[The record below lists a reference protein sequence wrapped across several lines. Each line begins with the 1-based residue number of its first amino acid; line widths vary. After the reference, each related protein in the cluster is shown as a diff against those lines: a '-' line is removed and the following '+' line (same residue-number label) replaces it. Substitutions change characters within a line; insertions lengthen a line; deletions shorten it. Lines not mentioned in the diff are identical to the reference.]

1 MLRVLVSR
9 LALCAIA
16 LACTS
21 VYVGAQQLRGLTVG
35 LKHRTSSDL
44 PAPPPS
50 SVRVTASAMG
60 WAAILAL
67 GGASVGGIVDQSICE
82 RRHGHEQGTLFGPC
96 FAYAA
101 APTATGWFG
110 GSLVGA
116 TVGAARM
123 ARKRGCPR
131 QAAGWRAFGGALL
144 GVAPGM
150 AAVLSGGD
158 KFPARRSA
166 LIFTAPVLAGAGAAA
181 AVMSCHASRARRPNG
196 R

>member
-1 MLRVLVSR
+1 MLRALVFR
-9 LALCAIA
+9 LALGAIA
-16 LACTS
+16 LSCTS
-21 VYVGAQQLRGLTVG
+21 VHVGAQQLRGMTVG
-35 LKHRTSSDL
+35 LRHQVIADL
-44 PAPPPS
+44 PARPS

-60 WAAILAL
+60 WAATLAL
-67 GGASVGGIVDQSICE
+67 GGAGVGGIVDQEICE

-101 APTATGWFG
+101 APTAIGWFG

-166 LIFTAPVLAGAGAAA
+166 LIFTAPLLAGAGAAA
-181 AVMSCHASRARRPNG
+181 AVMSCHGS
-196 R
+196 